1 MVIIR
6 EAVHKGVLVHSPGA
20 LLFRV
25 FPCFAG
31 TTFVETLEMAGTE
44 PQQRTQEKVLI
55 FFISDGFTREINLFF
70 VILQINPLK

>member
-31 TTFVETLEMAGTE
+31 TAFVETLKMTGTE
-44 PQQRTQEKVLI
+44 PQQRTQ
-55 FFISDGFTREINLFF
+55 
-70 VILQINPLK
+70 